1 MQLTTQGGASRGNNT
16 VYCVTLRW
24 PSPGCARTWRAG
36 RRTCFAASPPHAPGH
51 RRPPPAGWSWRCRP
65 ASPAAVVRVVQE
77 GEIDNWAAQAG
88 LVWVAAQRVL
98 QSLAGWHRQGVY
110 QRAGGNATKTASH
123 CATKRKLGAYNR
135 TAKQHGRPTNPHL
148 QQARELGVAEGHVRG
163 VGVGSRID
171 AHALQ

>member
-1 MQLTTQGGASRGNNT
+1 M
-16 VYCVTLRW
+16 
-24 PSPGCARTWRAG
+24 
-36 RRTCFAASPPHAPGH
+36 
-51 RRPPPAGWSWRCRP
+51 
-65 ASPAAVVRVVQE
+65 VRVVQE